1 MSAMHCYGVTLKV
14 TLFFVVPSAA
24 VMVPLALTL
33 PGDPVV
39 SVKVAEDEPPG
50 NWYPNKMQF

>member
-1 MSAMHCYGVTLKV
+1 
-14 TLFFVVPSAA
+14 
-24 VMVPLALTL
+24 MVPLALTL